1 MIHLRHEYA
10 MILEEE
16 EDDKMKNYYKYDN
29 AFIWVMAAAV
39 VGTCF

>member
-16 EDDKMKNYYKYDN
+16 EIYTRSYGADRDGNKQ
-29 AFIWVMAAAV
+29 I
-39 VGTCF
+39 C